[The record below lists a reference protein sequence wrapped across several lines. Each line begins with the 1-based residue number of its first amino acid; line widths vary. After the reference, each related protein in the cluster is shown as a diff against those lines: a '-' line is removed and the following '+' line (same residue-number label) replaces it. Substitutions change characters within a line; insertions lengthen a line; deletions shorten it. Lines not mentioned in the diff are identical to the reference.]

1 MHKVKTLINPC
12 PHFARQ
18 ALKYSHLLE
27 ITHDTTNVKRNE
39 RFIRYNPTRQM
50 WCVYTQSTTPQIYGR
65 YNNVM
70 SAVFHALK

>member
-1 MHKVKTLINPC
+1 MRKVKTLIDRC

-18 ALKYSHLLE
+18 VLKYSHLLE
-27 ITHDTTNVKRNE
+27 ITRDTTNVKRNE
-39 RFIRYNPTRQM
+39 RFIKYNSVRQM
-50 WCVYTQSTTPQIYGR
+50 WCVYTHSDNPQIYGR

>member
-1 MHKVKTLINPC
+1 MRKITTLFDQC

-18 ALKYSHLLE
+18 VLKYAHLLE
-27 ITHDTTNVKRNE
+27 ITNDTTNIRRNE
-39 RFIRYNPTRQM
+39 RFIRYNPARQV

-65 YNNVM
+65 YTNVM

>member
-1 MHKVKTLINPC
+1 MRKITTLFDQC

-18 ALKYSHLLE
+18 VLKYAHLLE
-27 ITHDTTNVKRNE
+27 ITNDTTNIRRNE
-39 RFIRYNPTRQM
+39 RFIRYNSARQV

-65 YNNVM
+65 YTNVM

>member
-1 MHKVKTLINPC
+1 MRKVKTLINPC

-18 ALKYSHLLE
+18 ALKYAHLLE

-39 RFIRYNPTRQM
+39 RFIKYSPARQV
-50 WCVYTQSTTPQIYGR
+50 WCVYTHNDTPQIYGR
-65 YNNVM
+65 YTNVM